1 MLNTRPIWPTDRA
14 SHGLLAADGQG
25 LGLPWAW
32 FFHCE
37 GLFGGISGH
46 QSERRLALLRVKQV
60 TTPCGCEVYGFAFC
74 NYGYGVTGGDC
85 EACSYHAT
93 AASCEQDSLPTMG
106 VADCKARC
114 MLLPPVHTSH
124 PSSPNLMPY

>member
-1 MLNTRPIWPTDRA
+1 MAET
-14 SHGLLAADGQG
+14 GQR
-25 LGLPWAW
+25 LGLPWAIC
-32 FFHCE
+32 FHCE
-37 GLFGGISGH
+37 GL
-46 QSERRLALLRVKQV
+46 SEADPAEVLSAALFPTQV